1 MSDDQKPGDGRGN
14 GGPILAALME
24 VKNGL
29 SAIEAY
35 YEEGIRLSLTLPPEE
50 AEMQGV
56 ELLAKSIEACNAA
69 LTQARHAIVEY
80 REARQRTEARPSRA
94 APAASSGVGTVVH
107 FPSRPAPS
115 GE

>member
-1 MSDDQKPGDGRGN
+1 MSDDQKPGDGRAN

-69 LTQARHAIVEY
+69 LTRARHAIVEY
-80 REARQRTEARPSRA
+80 REARQRPA
-94 APAASSGVGTVVH
+94 APRRSTATPEQPAVILP
-107 FPSRPAPS
+107 FAPRPPAH
-115 GE
+115 GD